1 MANIRGVETFFQ
13 NLDAKLEPPLKLHL
27 RNVYSCLSLSILTA
41 AAGAYI
47 HVFTDILKGSLWIS
61 LLGIVFLILLK
72 ATSNDG
78 KNGLLRLGYLEGFAL
93 TSGLSFGPL
102 LDMVI
107 MIDPSIIPTALLG
120 TGLIF
125 ICFTLAALL
134 SNQRRWLYLGGTLM
148 SLLSW
153 LLLMSFLNLFFRSQF
168 LFQIHVYGGLFLM
181 CGFIAYDTQLILDKY
196 RKGDR
201 DFMWHSVELF
211 IDFIEVFRSLLIILS
226 QKEQKKKD
234 KK

>member
-1 MANIRGVETFFQ
+1 MANVRGFQTFFV
-13 NLDAKLEPPLKLHL
+13 NLDAKLEPQVKLHL
-27 RNVYSCLSLSILTA
+27 RNVYSCLSLSLLTA
-41 AAGAYI
+41 AVGAYI
-47 HVFTDILKGSLWIS
+47 HVFTDILKGSIWIS

-72 ATSNDG
+72 ATPNDG
-78 KNGLLRLGYLEGFAL
+78 KNGLMRLGFLEGFAL

-125 ICFTLAALL
+125 ICFTFASLL
-134 SNQRRWLYLGGTLM
+134 SDQRRWLYLGGTLM

-153 LLLMSFLNLFFRSQF
+153 MLMLSLFNLFFRSQL
-168 LFQIHVYGGLFLM
+168 LFQIHLYGGLFLM
-181 CGFIAYDTQLILDKY
+181 CGFIAYDTQLILDKC

-201 DFMWHSVELF
+201 DYMWHAVELF

-226 QKEQKKKD
+226 QKEQKKKE